1 MVKVKGYSIL
11 QKYLGINGI
20 DVDVKNVRE
29 LILLLNKKFGINLK
43 IIDNKMLSYEGKP
56 FFVLIN
62 GHEAA
67 NFDILLNNEDIIM
80 LFPVIDGG

>member
-1 MVKVKGYSIL
+1 MVKLKGYSIL

-20 DVDVKNVRE
+20 DADVKDVSE

-43 IIDNKMLSYEGKP
+43 IDNKMLSYEGKP

-67 NFDILLNNEDIIM
+67 NFDIPLNNEDIVM
-80 LFPVIDGG
+80 LFPIIDGG